1 MDMPEPDG
9 YWQLPGPQQELWALE
24 AGESLQ
30 MQPWFLSPSAASL
43 VSSASCLPL
52 LGRHCCSLMPEALTW
67 EGRTLTEVSSSLSST
82 HPGVSLATELMFSQ
96 EK

>member
-30 MQPWFLSPSAASL
+30 MQPWFLSPSL
-43 VSSASCLPL
+43 QPLSSAVLPAFL
-52 LGRHCCSLMPEALTW
+52 SLEDTVA
-67 EGRTLTEVSSSLSST
+67 
-82 HPGVSLATELMFSQ
+82 A
-96 EK
+96 